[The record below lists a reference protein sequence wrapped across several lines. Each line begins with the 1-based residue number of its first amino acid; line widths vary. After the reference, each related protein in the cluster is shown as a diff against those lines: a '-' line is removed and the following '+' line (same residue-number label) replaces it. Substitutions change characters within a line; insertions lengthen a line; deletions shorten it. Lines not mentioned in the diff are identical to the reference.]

1 MSTFVREE
9 TNIKKIISYLY
20 ISIIPLLIF
29 GFYKNGIKSYD
40 GIYILHPLILDLVG
54 FASGTV
60 VSIILEK
67 KKPLTS
73 FYPFYGLLSASLV
86 FPNTSIIVFGLIC
99 FISLFIYKK
108 INKNNVNIVCV
119 IALIVIL
126 ISNFYE
132 TSYLNL
138 VINSNTNL
146 DGLDYLLGK
155 GSAGLNA
162 SCTLLSLA
170 SYLYLSTKAFYKRE
184 IPFYI
189 VITYFIVSLG
199 FGMFT
204 HDIKDALKLMLSNE
218 VLFPSIYVATVS
230 IASPILNNKKIIY
243 GVGIGILGFILA
255 RFMGKE
261 GIYVAIV
268 IMNIILIILEKLG
281 EVVAKKS

>member
-1 MSTFVREE
+1 MSAFVREE

-54 FASGTV
+54 FASGAL

-170 SYLYLSTKAFYKRE
+170 SYLYLSTKDFYKRE
-184 IPFYI
+184 IPLYSFLIYSI
-189 VITYFIVSLG
+189 LMVIYLSFIGDINSL
-199 FGMFT
+199 FVR
-204 HDIKDALKLMLSNE
+204 LLSNGTIFSL
-218 VLFPSIYVATVS
+218 VFVSTMGTTSSYTKRGRIYYALILGILVFILSFSFPSLAVISAIFLVS
-230 IASPILNNKKIIY
+230 IMHKYID
-243 GVGIGILGFILA
+243 
-255 RFMGKE
+255 
-261 GIYVAIV
+261 
-268 IMNIILIILEKLG
+268 KLL
-281 EVVAKKS
+281 K

>member
-9 TNIKKIISYLY
+9 TNIKKIISYIY

-54 FASGTV
+54 FASGAL

-73 FYPFYGLLSASLV
+73 FYPFYGILSASLV

-162 SCTLLSLA
+162 SCTLLSLT

-184 IPFYI
+184 IPLYSFLTYSI
-189 VITYFIVSLG
+189 LMVIYLSFIGDINSL
-199 FGMFT
+199 FVR
-204 HDIKDALKLMLSNE
+204 LLSNGTIFSL
-218 VLFPSIYVATVS
+218 VFVSTMGTTSSYTKRGRICYALILGILMFILSFSFPSLAVISAIFLVS
-230 IASPILNNKKIIY
+230 IMHKYID
-243 GVGIGILGFILA
+243 
-255 RFMGKE
+255 
-261 GIYVAIV
+261 
-268 IMNIILIILEKLG
+268 KLL
-281 EVVAKKS
+281 K

>member
-40 GIYILHPLILDLVG
+40 GIYTLHPLILDLVG

-119 IALIVIL
+119 IALMVIL

-162 SCTLLSLA
+162 SCTLLSLT

-184 IPFYI
+184 IPLYSFLTYSI
-189 VITYFIVSLG
+189 LMVIYLSFIGDINSL
-199 FGMFT
+199 FVR
-204 HDIKDALKLMLSNE
+204 LLSNGTIFSL
-218 VLFPSIYVATVS
+218 VFVSTMGTTSSYTKRGRICYALILGILLFILSFSFPSLAVISAIFLVS
-230 IASPILNNKKIIY
+230 IMHKYID
-243 GVGIGILGFILA
+243 
-255 RFMGKE
+255 
-261 GIYVAIV
+261 
-268 IMNIILIILEKLG
+268 KLL
-281 EVVAKKS
+281 K

>member
-40 GIYILHPLILDLVG
+40 GIYILHPLILDLIG
-54 FASGTV
+54 FASGAL

-184 IPFYI
+184 IPLYSFLTYSI
-189 VITYFIVSLG
+189 LMVIYLSFIGDINSL
-199 FGMFT
+199 FVR
-204 HDIKDALKLMLSNE
+204 LLSNGTIFSL
-218 VLFPSIYVATVS
+218 VFVSTMGTTSSYTKRGRICYALILGILMFILSFSFPSLAVISAIFLAS
-230 IASPILNNKKIIY
+230 IMHKYID
-243 GVGIGILGFILA
+243 
-255 RFMGKE
+255 
-261 GIYVAIV
+261 
-268 IMNIILIILEKLG
+268 KLL
-281 EVVAKKS
+281 K

>member
-184 IPFYI
+184 IPLYSFLTYSI
-189 VITYFIVSLG
+189 LMVIYLSFIGDINSL
-199 FGMFT
+199 FVR
-204 HDIKDALKLMLSNE
+204 LLSNGTIFSLVFVSTMGTTSSYTKRGRICYAL
-218 VLFPSIYVATVS
+218 VLGILMFILSFSFPSLAVISAIFLVS
-230 IASPILNNKKIIY
+230 IMHKYID
-243 GVGIGILGFILA
+243 
-255 RFMGKE
+255 
-261 GIYVAIV
+261 
-268 IMNIILIILEKLG
+268 KLL
-281 EVVAKKS
+281 K

>member
-29 GFYKNGIKSYD
+29 GFYKNGIKGYD
-40 GIYILHPLILDLVG
+40 GIFILHPLILDLIG
-54 FASGTV
+54 FASGAL

-170 SYLYLSTKAFYKRE
+170 SYLYLSTKDFYKRE
-184 IPFYI
+184 IPLYSFLIYSI
-189 VITYFIVSLG
+189 LMVIYLSFIGDINSL
-199 FGMFT
+199 FVR
-204 HDIKDALKLMLSNE
+204 LLSNGTIFSL
-218 VLFPSIYVATVS
+218 VFVSTMGSTSSYTKRGRICYALILGILMFILSFSFPSLAVISAIFLVS
-230 IASPILNNKKIIY
+230 IMHKYID
-243 GVGIGILGFILA
+243 
-255 RFMGKE
+255 
-261 GIYVAIV
+261 
-268 IMNIILIILEKLG
+268 KLL
-281 EVVAKKS
+281 K

>member
-54 FASGTV
+54 FASGAV

-108 INKNNVNIVCV
+108 INKNNVNIICV

-162 SCTLLSLA
+162 SCTLLSLT
-170 SYLYLSTKAFYKRE
+170 SYLYLSTKAFYKKE
-184 IPFYI
+184 IPLYSFLIYSI
-189 VITYFIVSLG
+189 LMVIYLSFIGDINSL
-199 FGMFT
+199 FVR
-204 HDIKDALKLMLSNE
+204 LLSNGTIFSL
-218 VLFPSIYVATVS
+218 VFVSTMGTTSSYTKRGRICYALILGILMFILSFSFPSLAVISAIFLTS
-230 IASPILNNKKIIY
+230 IMHKYID
-243 GVGIGILGFILA
+243 
-255 RFMGKE
+255 
-261 GIYVAIV
+261 
-268 IMNIILIILEKLG
+268 KLL
-281 EVVAKKS
+281 K

>member
-40 GIYILHPLILDLVG
+40 GIYILHPLMLDLVG
-54 FASGTV
+54 FASGV
-60 VSIILEK
+60 LVSIILEK

-162 SCTLLSLA
+162 SCTLLSLT

-184 IPFYI
+184 IPLYSFLTYSI
-189 VITYFIVSLG
+189 LMVIYLSFIGDINSL
-199 FGMFT
+199 FVR
-204 HDIKDALKLMLSNE
+204 LLSNGTIFSL
-218 VLFPSIYVATVS
+218 VFVSTMGTTSSYTKRGRICYALILGILMFILSFSFPSLAVISAIFLVS
-230 IASPILNNKKIIY
+230 IMHKYID
-243 GVGIGILGFILA
+243 
-255 RFMGKE
+255 
-261 GIYVAIV
+261 
-268 IMNIILIILEKLG
+268 KLL
-281 EVVAKKS
+281 K

>member
-54 FASGTV
+54 FASGTL

-184 IPFYI
+184 IPLYSFLTYSI
-189 VITYFIVSLG
+189 LMVIYLSFIGDINSL
-199 FGMFT
+199 FVR
-204 HDIKDALKLMLSNE
+204 LLSNGTIFSL
-218 VLFPSIYVATVS
+218 VFVSTMGTTSSYTKRGRICYALILGILLFILSFSFPSLAVISAIFLVS
-230 IASPILNNKKIIY
+230 IMHKYID
-243 GVGIGILGFILA
+243 
-255 RFMGKE
+255 
-261 GIYVAIV
+261 
-268 IMNIILIILEKLG
+268 KLL
-281 EVVAKKS
+281 K

>member
-184 IPFYI
+184 IPLYSFLTYSI
-189 VITYFIVSLG
+189 LMVIYLSFIGDINSL
-199 FGMFT
+199 FVR
-204 HDIKDALKLMLSNE
+204 LLSNGTIFSL
-218 VLFPSIYVATVS
+218 VFVSTMGTTSSYTKRGRICYALILGILMFILSFSFPSLAVISAIFLTS
-230 IASPILNNKKIIY
+230 IMHKYID
-243 GVGIGILGFILA
+243 
-255 RFMGKE
+255 
-261 GIYVAIV
+261 
-268 IMNIILIILEKLG
+268 KLL
-281 EVVAKKS
+281 K

>member
-1 MSTFVREE
+1 MRTFVREE

-132 TSYLNL
+132 NSYLNL

-162 SCTLLSLA
+162 SCTLLSLT

-184 IPFYI
+184 IPLYSFLTYSI
-189 VITYFIVSLG
+189 LMVIYLSFIGDINSL
-199 FGMFT
+199 FVR
-204 HDIKDALKLMLSNE
+204 LLSNGTIFSL
-218 VLFPSIYVATVS
+218 VFVSTMGTTSSYTKRGRICYALILGILLFILSFSFPSLAVISAIFLVS
-230 IASPILNNKKIIY
+230 IMHKYID
-243 GVGIGILGFILA
+243 
-255 RFMGKE
+255 
-261 GIYVAIV
+261 
-268 IMNIILIILEKLG
+268 KLL
-281 EVVAKKS
+281 K

>member
-54 FASGTV
+54 FASGTL

-86 FPNTSIIVFGLIC
+86 FSNTSIIVFGFIC

-170 SYLYLSTKAFYKRE
+170 SYLYLSTKDFYKKE
-184 IPFYI
+184 IPLYSFLIYSI
-189 VITYFIVSLG
+189 LMVIYLSFIGDINSL
-199 FGMFT
+199 FVR
-204 HDIKDALKLMLSNE
+204 LLSNGTIFSL
-218 VLFPSIYVATVS
+218 VFVSTMGTTSSYTKRGRICYALILGILMFILSFSFPSLAVISAIFLVS
-230 IASPILNNKKIIY
+230 IMHKYID
-243 GVGIGILGFILA
+243 
-255 RFMGKE
+255 
-261 GIYVAIV
+261 
-268 IMNIILIILEKLG
+268 KLL
-281 EVVAKKS
+281 K

>member
-29 GFYKNGIKSYD
+29 GFYKNGIKGYD
-40 GIYILHPLILDLVG
+40 GIFILHPLILDLIG
-54 FASGTV
+54 FASGAL

-170 SYLYLSTKAFYKRE
+170 SYLYLSTKDFYKKE
-184 IPFYI
+184 IPLYSFLIYSI
-189 VITYFIVSLG
+189 LMVIYLSFIGDINSL
-199 FGMFT
+199 FVR
-204 HDIKDALKLMLSNE
+204 LLSNGTIFSL
-218 VLFPSIYVATVS
+218 VFVSTMGTTSSYTKRGRIYYALILGILLFILSFSFPSLAVISAIFLTS
-230 IASPILNNKKIIY
+230 IMHKYID
-243 GVGIGILGFILA
+243 
-255 RFMGKE
+255 
-261 GIYVAIV
+261 
-268 IMNIILIILEKLG
+268 KLL
-281 EVVAKKS
+281 K

>member
-29 GFYKNGIKSYD
+29 GFYKNGIKGYD
-40 GIYILHPLILDLVG
+40 GIFILHPLILDLIG
-54 FASGTV
+54 FASGAL

-170 SYLYLSTKAFYKRE
+170 SYLYLSTKDFYKKE
-184 IPFYI
+184 IPLYSFLIYSI
-189 VITYFIVSLG
+189 LMVIYLSFIGDINSL
-199 FGMFT
+199 FVR
-204 HDIKDALKLMLSNE
+204 LLSNGTIFSL
-218 VLFPSIYVATVS
+218 VFVSTMGSTSSYTKRGRICYALILGILMFILSFSFPSLAVISAIFLVS
-230 IASPILNNKKIIY
+230 IMHKYID
-243 GVGIGILGFILA
+243 
-255 RFMGKE
+255 
-261 GIYVAIV
+261 
-268 IMNIILIILEKLG
+268 KLL
-281 EVVAKKS
+281 K

>member
-9 TNIKKIISYLY
+9 TNIKKIISYLN

-54 FASGTV
+54 FASGAV

-132 TSYLNL
+132 NSYLNL

-184 IPFYI
+184 IPLYSFLTYSI
-189 VITYFIVSLG
+189 LMVIYLSFIGDINSL
-199 FGMFT
+199 FVR
-204 HDIKDALKLMLSNE
+204 LLSNGTIFSL
-218 VLFPSIYVATVS
+218 VFVSTMGTTSSYTKRGRICYALILGILLFILSFSFPSLAVISAIFLVS
-230 IASPILNNKKIIY
+230 IMHKYID
-243 GVGIGILGFILA
+243 
-255 RFMGKE
+255 
-261 GIYVAIV
+261 
-268 IMNIILIILEKLG
+268 KLL
-281 EVVAKKS
+281 K

>member
-108 INKNNVNIVCV
+108 INKNNVNIICV

-184 IPFYI
+184 IPLYSFLTYSI
-189 VITYFIVSLG
+189 LMVIYLSFIGDINSL
-199 FGMFT
+199 FV
-204 HDIKDALKLMLSNE
+204 KLLSNGTIFSL
-218 VLFPSIYVATVS
+218 VFVSTMGTTSSYTKRGRICYALILGILLFILSFSFPSLAVISAIFLVS
-230 IASPILNNKKIIY
+230 IMHKYID
-243 GVGIGILGFILA
+243 
-255 RFMGKE
+255 
-261 GIYVAIV
+261 
-268 IMNIILIILEKLG
+268 KLL
-281 EVVAKKS
+281 K

>member
-1 MSTFVREE
+1 MSTFIREE

-29 GFYKNGIKSYD
+29 GFYKNGIKSFD
-40 GIYILHPLILDLVG
+40 GIYILHPLVLDLVG
-54 FASGTV
+54 FASGAL

-86 FPNTSIIVFGLIC
+86 FSNTSIIVFGFIC

-170 SYLYLSTKAFYKRE
+170 SYIYLSTKDFYKKE
-184 IPFYI
+184 IPLYSFLIYSI
-189 VITYFIVSLG
+189 LMVIYLSFIGDINSL
-199 FGMFT
+199 FVR
-204 HDIKDALKLMLSNE
+204 LLSNGTIFSL
-218 VLFPSIYVATVS
+218 VFVSTMGTTSSYTKRGRICYALILGILMFILSFSFPSLAVISAIFLTS
-230 IASPILNNKKIIY
+230 IMHKYID
-243 GVGIGILGFILA
+243 
-255 RFMGKE
+255 
-261 GIYVAIV
+261 
-268 IMNIILIILEKLG
+268 KLL
-281 EVVAKKS
+281 K

>member
-29 GFYKNGIKSYD
+29 GFYKNGIKSFD

-132 TSYLNL
+132 TNYLNL

-184 IPFYI
+184 IPLYSFLTYSI
-189 VITYFIVSLG
+189 LMVIYLSFIGDINSL
-199 FGMFT
+199 FVR
-204 HDIKDALKLMLSNE
+204 LLSNGTIFSL
-218 VLFPSIYVATVS
+218 VFVSTMGTTSSYTKRGRICYALILGILMFILSFSFPSLAVISAIFLVS
-230 IASPILNNKKIIY
+230 IMHKYID
-243 GVGIGILGFILA
+243 
-255 RFMGKE
+255 
-261 GIYVAIV
+261 
-268 IMNIILIILEKLG
+268 KLL
-281 EVVAKKS
+281 K

>member
-54 FASGTV
+54 FASGTL

-132 TSYLNL
+132 NSYLNL

-170 SYLYLSTKAFYKRE
+170 SYLYLSTKVFYKRE
-184 IPFYI
+184 IPLYSFLTYSI
-189 VITYFIVSLG
+189 LMVIYLSFIGDINSL
-199 FGMFT
+199 FVR
-204 HDIKDALKLMLSNE
+204 LLSNGTIFSL
-218 VLFPSIYVATVS
+218 VFVSTMGTTSSYTKRGRICYALILGILLFILSFSFPSLAVISAIFLVS
-230 IASPILNNKKIIY
+230 IMHKYID
-243 GVGIGILGFILA
+243 
-255 RFMGKE
+255 
-261 GIYVAIV
+261 
-268 IMNIILIILEKLG
+268 KLL
-281 EVVAKKS
+281 K

>member
-29 GFYKNGIKSYD
+29 GFYKNGIKSFD

-54 FASGTV
+54 FASGTL

-86 FPNTSIIVFGLIC
+86 FPNTNIIVFGLIC

-184 IPFYI
+184 IPLYSFLTYSI
-189 VITYFIVSLG
+189 LMVIYLSFIGDINSL
-199 FGMFT
+199 FVR
-204 HDIKDALKLMLSNE
+204 LLSNGTIFSL
-218 VLFPSIYVATVS
+218 VFVSTMGTTSSYTKRGRICYALILGILLFILSFSFPSLAVISAIFLVS
-230 IASPILNNKKIIY
+230 IMHKYID
-243 GVGIGILGFILA
+243 
-255 RFMGKE
+255 
-261 GIYVAIV
+261 
-268 IMNIILIILEKLG
+268 KLL
-281 EVVAKKS
+281 K

>member
-1 MSTFVREE
+1 MRTFVREE

-108 INKNNVNIVCV
+108 INKNNVIIVCV

-132 TSYLNL
+132 NSYLNL

-184 IPFYI
+184 IPLYSFLTYSI
-189 VITYFIVSLG
+189 LMVIYLSFIGDINSL
-199 FGMFT
+199 FVR
-204 HDIKDALKLMLSNE
+204 LLSNGTIFSL
-218 VLFPSIYVATVS
+218 VFVSTMGTTSSYTKRGRICYALILGILLFILSFSFPSLAVISAIFLVS
-230 IASPILNNKKIIY
+230 IMHKYID
-243 GVGIGILGFILA
+243 
-255 RFMGKE
+255 
-261 GIYVAIV
+261 
-268 IMNIILIILEKLG
+268 KLL
-281 EVVAKKS
+281 K

>member
-1 MSTFVREE
+1 MRTFVREE

-54 FASGTV
+54 FASGTL

-184 IPFYI
+184 IPLYSFLTYSI
-189 VITYFIVSLG
+189 LMVIYLSFIGDINSL
-199 FGMFT
+199 FVR
-204 HDIKDALKLMLSNE
+204 LLSNGTIFSL
-218 VLFPSIYVATVS
+218 VFVSTMGTTSSYTKRGRICYALILGILLFILSFSFPSLAVISAIFLTS
-230 IASPILNNKKIIY
+230 IMHKYID
-243 GVGIGILGFILA
+243 
-255 RFMGKE
+255 
-261 GIYVAIV
+261 
-268 IMNIILIILEKLG
+268 KLL
-281 EVVAKKS
+281 K

>member
-29 GFYKNGIKSYD
+29 GFYKNGIKSFD

-162 SCTLLSLA
+162 SCTLLSLT

-184 IPFYI
+184 IPLYSFLTYSI
-189 VITYFIVSLG
+189 LMVIYLSFIGDINSL
-199 FGMFT
+199 FVR
-204 HDIKDALKLMLSNE
+204 LLSNGTIFSL
-218 VLFPSIYVATVS
+218 VFVSTMGTTSSYTKRGRICYALILGILMFILSFSFPSLAVISAIFLVS
-230 IASPILNNKKIIY
+230 IMHKYID
-243 GVGIGILGFILA
+243 
-255 RFMGKE
+255 
-261 GIYVAIV
+261 
-268 IMNIILIILEKLG
+268 KLL
-281 EVVAKKS
+281 K

>member
-54 FASGTV
+54 FASGAL

-138 VINSNTNL
+138 VINGNTNL

-170 SYLYLSTKAFYKRE
+170 SYLYLSTKDFYKKE
-184 IPFYI
+184 IPLYSFLIYSI
-189 VITYFIVSLG
+189 LMVIYLSFIGDINSL
-199 FGMFT
+199 FVR
-204 HDIKDALKLMLSNE
+204 LLSNGTIFSL
-218 VLFPSIYVATVS
+218 VFVSTMGTTSSYTKRGRICYALILGILMFILSFSFPSLAVISAIFLTS
-230 IASPILNNKKIIY
+230 IMHKYID
-243 GVGIGILGFILA
+243 
-255 RFMGKE
+255 
-261 GIYVAIV
+261 
-268 IMNIILIILEKLG
+268 KLL
-281 EVVAKKS
+281 K

>member
-54 FASGTV
+54 FASGV
-60 VSIILEK
+60 LVSIILEK

-162 SCTLLSLA
+162 SCTLLSLT

-184 IPFYI
+184 IPLYSFLTYSI
-189 VITYFIVSLG
+189 LMVIYLSFIGDINSL
-199 FGMFT
+199 FVR
-204 HDIKDALKLMLSNE
+204 LLSNGTIFSL
-218 VLFPSIYVATVS
+218 VFVSTMGTTSSYTKRGRICYALILGILMFILSFSFPSLAVISAIFLVS
-230 IASPILNNKKIIY
+230 IMHKYID
-243 GVGIGILGFILA
+243 
-255 RFMGKE
+255 
-261 GIYVAIV
+261 
-268 IMNIILIILEKLG
+268 KLL
-281 EVVAKKS
+281 K

>member
-40 GIYILHPLILDLVG
+40 GIYILHPLILDLIG
-54 FASGTV
+54 FASGAL

-184 IPFYI
+184 IPLYSFLTYSI
-189 VITYFIVSLG
+189 LMVIYLSFIGDINSL
-199 FGMFT
+199 FVR
-204 HDIKDALKLMLSNE
+204 LLSNGTIFSL
-218 VLFPSIYVATVS
+218 VFVSTMGTTSSYTKRGRICYALILGILMFILSFSFPSLAVISAIFLVS
-230 IASPILNNKKIIY
+230 IMHKYID
-243 GVGIGILGFILA
+243 
-255 RFMGKE
+255 
-261 GIYVAIV
+261 
-268 IMNIILIILEKLG
+268 KLL
-281 EVVAKKS
+281 K

>member
-40 GIYILHPLILDLVG
+40 GIYILHPLILDLIG
-54 FASGTV
+54 FASGAL

-86 FPNTSIIVFGLIC
+86 FPNTSIIVFSLIC

-170 SYLYLSTKAFYKRE
+170 SYLYLSTKGFYKRE
-184 IPFYI
+184 ILLYSFLTYSI
-189 VITYFIVSLG
+189 LMVIYLSFIGDINSL
-199 FGMFT
+199 FVR
-204 HDIKDALKLMLSNE
+204 LLSNGTIFSL
-218 VLFPSIYVATVS
+218 VFVSTMGTTSSYTKRGRICYALILGILMFILSFSFPSLAVISAIFLVS
-230 IASPILNNKKIIY
+230 IMHKYID
-243 GVGIGILGFILA
+243 
-255 RFMGKE
+255 
-261 GIYVAIV
+261 
-268 IMNIILIILEKLG
+268 KLL
-281 EVVAKKS
+281 K

>member
-54 FASGTV
+54 FASGAL

-73 FYPFYGLLSASLV
+73 FYPFYGILSASLV

-138 VINSNTNL
+138 VINTL
-146 DGLDYLLGK
+146 IADPLLILGLR
-155 GSAGLNA
+155 
-162 SCTLLSLA
+162 C
-170 SYLYLSTKAFYKRE
+170 
-184 IPFYI
+184 I
-189 VITYFIVSLG
+189 VT
-199 FGMFT
+199 
-204 HDIKDALKLMLSNE
+204 
-218 VLFPSIYVATVS
+218 
-230 IASPILNNKKIIY
+230 
-243 GVGIGILGFILA
+243 GILPSGDSSISSC
-255 RFMGKE
+255 
-261 GIYVAIV
+261 
-268 IMNIILIILEKLG
+268 NISSITGSYFLIDLLRSLT
-281 EVVAKKS
+281 AS

>member
-29 GFYKNGIKSYD
+29 GFYKNGIKSFD

-54 FASGTV
+54 FASGTL

-73 FYPFYGLLSASLV
+73 FYPFYGILSASLV

-184 IPFYI
+184 IPLYSFLTYSI
-189 VITYFIVSLG
+189 LMVIYLSFIGDINSL
-199 FGMFT
+199 FVR
-204 HDIKDALKLMLSNE
+204 LLSNGTIFSL
-218 VLFPSIYVATVS
+218 VFVSTMGTTSSYTKRGRICYALILGILMFILSFSFPSLAVISAIFLVS
-230 IASPILNNKKIIY
+230 IMHKYID
-243 GVGIGILGFILA
+243 
-255 RFMGKE
+255 
-261 GIYVAIV
+261 
-268 IMNIILIILEKLG
+268 KLL
-281 EVVAKKS
+281 K

>member
-54 FASGTV
+54 FASGTL

-184 IPFYI
+184 IPLYSFLTYSI
-189 VITYFIVSLG
+189 LMVIYLSFIGDINSL
-199 FGMFT
+199 FVR
-204 HDIKDALKLMLSNE
+204 LLSNGTIFSL
-218 VLFPSIYVATVS
+218 VFVSTMGTTSSYTKRGRICYALILGILLFILSFSFPSLAVISAIFLVS
-230 IASPILNNKKIIY
+230 IMNKYID
-243 GVGIGILGFILA
+243 
-255 RFMGKE
+255 
-261 GIYVAIV
+261 
-268 IMNIILIILEKLG
+268 KLL
-281 EVVAKKS
+281 K

>member
-9 TNIKKIISYLY
+9 TNIKKIISYIY

-54 FASGTV
+54 FASGAL

-184 IPFYI
+184 IPLYSFLTYSI
-189 VITYFIVSLG
+189 LMVIYLSFIGDINSL
-199 FGMFT
+199 FVR
-204 HDIKDALKLMLSNE
+204 LLSNGTIFSL
-218 VLFPSIYVATVS
+218 VFVSTMGTTSSYTKRGRICYALILGILMFILSFSFPSLAVISAIFLVS
-230 IASPILNNKKIIY
+230 IMHKYID
-243 GVGIGILGFILA
+243 
-255 RFMGKE
+255 
-261 GIYVAIV
+261 
-268 IMNIILIILEKLG
+268 KLL
-281 EVVAKKS
+281 K

>member
-1 MSTFVREE
+1 MRTFVREE

-54 FASGTV
+54 FASGTL

-132 TSYLNL
+132 NSYLNL

-184 IPFYI
+184 IPLYSFLTYSI
-189 VITYFIVSLG
+189 LMVIYLSFIGDINSL
-199 FGMFT
+199 FVR
-204 HDIKDALKLMLSNE
+204 LLSNGTIFSL
-218 VLFPSIYVATVS
+218 VFVSTMGTTSSYTKRGRICYALILGILLFILSFSFPSLAVISAIFLVS
-230 IASPILNNKKIIY
+230 IMHKYID
-243 GVGIGILGFILA
+243 
-255 RFMGKE
+255 
-261 GIYVAIV
+261 
-268 IMNIILIILEKLG
+268 KLL
-281 EVVAKKS
+281 K

>member
-54 FASGTV
+54 FASGAL

-162 SCTLLSLA
+162 SCTLLSLT

-184 IPFYI
+184 IPLYSFLTYSI
-189 VITYFIVSLG
+189 LMVIYLSFIGDINSL
-199 FGMFT
+199 FVR
-204 HDIKDALKLMLSNE
+204 LLSNGTIFSL
-218 VLFPSIYVATVS
+218 VFVSTMGTTSSYTKRGRICYALILGILMFILSFSFPSLAVISAIFLVS
-230 IASPILNNKKIIY
+230 IMHKYID
-243 GVGIGILGFILA
+243 
-255 RFMGKE
+255 
-261 GIYVAIV
+261 
-268 IMNIILIILEKLG
+268 KLL
-281 EVVAKKS
+281 K

>member
-1 MSTFVREE
+1 MNVYEDNVLTAYTTFDMFFGRIVGSMGGVSSVLL
-9 TNIKKIISYLY
+9 IISY
-20 ISIIPLLIF
+20 
-29 GFYKNGIKSYD
+29 
-40 GIYILHPLILDLVG
+40 
-54 FASGTV
+54 
-60 VSIILEK
+60 IIL
-67 KKPLTS
+67 
-73 FYPFYGLLSASLV
+73 
-86 FPNTSIIVFGLIC
+86 
-99 FISLFIYKK
+99 LF
-108 INKNNVNIVCV
+108 NP
-119 IALIVIL
+119 
-126 ISNFYE
+126 S
-132 TSYLNL
+132 
-138 VINSNTNL
+138 
-146 DGLDYLLGK
+146 
-155 GSAGLNA
+155 
-162 SCTLLSLA
+162 
-170 SYLYLSTKAFYKRE
+170 YKRE
-184 IPFYI
+184 IPIFI

>member
-29 GFYKNGIKSYD
+29 GFYKNGIKGYD

-54 FASGTV
+54 FASGAL

-170 SYLYLSTKAFYKRE
+170 SYLYLSTKDFYKKE
-184 IPFYI
+184 IPLYSFLIYSI
-189 VITYFIVSLG
+189 LMVIYLSFIGDINSL
-199 FGMFT
+199 FVR
-204 HDIKDALKLMLSNE
+204 LLSNGTIFSL
-218 VLFPSIYVATVS
+218 VFVSTMGTTSSYTKRGRICYALILGILMFILSFSFPSLAVISAIFLAS
-230 IASPILNNKKIIY
+230 IMHKYID
-243 GVGIGILGFILA
+243 
-255 RFMGKE
+255 
-261 GIYVAIV
+261 
-268 IMNIILIILEKLG
+268 KLL
-281 EVVAKKS
+281 K

>member
-29 GFYKNGIKSYD
+29 GFYKNGIKGYD
-40 GIYILHPLILDLVG
+40 GIYILHPLILDLIG
-54 FASGTV
+54 FASGAL

-170 SYLYLSTKAFYKRE
+170 SYLYLSTKDFYKKE
-184 IPFYI
+184 IPLYSFLIYSI
-189 VITYFIVSLG
+189 LMVIYLSFIGDINSL
-199 FGMFT
+199 FVR
-204 HDIKDALKLMLSNE
+204 LLSNGTIFSL
-218 VLFPSIYVATVS
+218 VFVSTMGTTSSYTKRGRICYALILGILVFILSFSFPSLAVISAIFLVS
-230 IASPILNNKKIIY
+230 IMHKYID
-243 GVGIGILGFILA
+243 
-255 RFMGKE
+255 
-261 GIYVAIV
+261 
-268 IMNIILIILEKLG
+268 KLL
-281 EVVAKKS
+281 K

>member
-29 GFYKNGIKSYD
+29 GFYKNGIKSFD

-54 FASGTV
+54 FASGV
-60 VSIILEK
+60 LVSIILEK

-73 FYPFYGLLSASLV
+73 FYPFYGILSASLV
-86 FPNTSIIVFGLIC
+86 FSNTSIIVFGFIC

-184 IPFYI
+184 IPLYSFLTYSI
-189 VITYFIVSLG
+189 LMVIYLSFIGDINSL
-199 FGMFT
+199 FVR
-204 HDIKDALKLMLSNE
+204 LLSNGTIFSL
-218 VLFPSIYVATVS
+218 VFVSTMGTTSSYTKRGRICYALILGILMFILSFSFPSLAVISAIFLVS
-230 IASPILNNKKIIY
+230 IMHKYID
-243 GVGIGILGFILA
+243 
-255 RFMGKE
+255 
-261 GIYVAIV
+261 
-268 IMNIILIILEKLG
+268 KLL
-281 EVVAKKS
+281 K

>member
-20 ISIIPLLIF
+20 VSIIPLLIF
-29 GFYKNGIKSYD
+29 GFYKNGIKGYD
-40 GIYILHPLILDLVG
+40 GIFILHPLILDLIG
-54 FASGTV
+54 FASGAL

-155 GSAGLNA
+155 GSTGLNA

-170 SYLYLSTKAFYKRE
+170 SYLYLSTKDFYKKE
-184 IPFYI
+184 IPLYSFLIYSI
-189 VITYFIVSLG
+189 LMVIYLSFIGDINSL
-199 FGMFT
+199 FVR
-204 HDIKDALKLMLSNE
+204 LLSNGTIFSL
-218 VLFPSIYVATVS
+218 VFVSTMGTTSSYTKRGRICYALILGILMFILSFSFPSLAVISAIFLVS
-230 IASPILNNKKIIY
+230 IMHKYID
-243 GVGIGILGFILA
+243 
-255 RFMGKE
+255 
-261 GIYVAIV
+261 
-268 IMNIILIILEKLG
+268 KLL
-281 EVVAKKS
+281 K

>member
-162 SCTLLSLA
+162 SCTLLSLT

-184 IPFYI
+184 IPLYSFLTYSI
-189 VITYFIVSLG
+189 LMVIYLSFIGDINSL
-199 FGMFT
+199 FVR
-204 HDIKDALKLMLSNE
+204 LLSNGTIFSL
-218 VLFPSIYVATVS
+218 VFVSTMGTTSSYTKRGRICYALILGILMFILSFSFPSLAVISAIFLTS
-230 IASPILNNKKIIY
+230 IMHKYID
-243 GVGIGILGFILA
+243 
-255 RFMGKE
+255 
-261 GIYVAIV
+261 
-268 IMNIILIILEKLG
+268 KLL
-281 EVVAKKS
+281 K